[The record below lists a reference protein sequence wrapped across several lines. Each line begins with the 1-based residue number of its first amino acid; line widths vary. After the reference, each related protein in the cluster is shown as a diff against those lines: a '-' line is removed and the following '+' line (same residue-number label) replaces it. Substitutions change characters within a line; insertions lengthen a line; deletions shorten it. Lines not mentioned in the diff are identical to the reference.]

1 MIESPLKMRLF
12 LSGVVVAAGTLV
24 LAGCAA
30 GPAASGSG
38 ATASGPIPIVAS
50 TNVYGDIAATIG
62 GGAVDVTSLM
72 TNPAQDPHSF
82 EASAQNQLAISKAA
96 IIIENGGGYDDFMGT
111 MTKSANSTA
120 TVLNVVDLS
129 GKKPDAN
136 GDLNEHVW
144 YDFPTIA
151 KFADQYAA
159 DLGKADPSKASTFT
173 ANAAAFTAKLTA
185 LQAREAALKAKYA
198 GEGVAIT
205 EPVPLY
211 MLDAIGLVDKTPP
224 AFSHAIEDG
233 TDVSPAILK
242 STVDLFSSGAVKLL
256 AYNAQTSGPET
267 DRVIGAAKAAHVPVV
282 PVTETLPE
290 GKDYVSWMSG
300 NLDNIAAALAT
311 KTQ

>member
-1 MIESPLKMRLF
+1 M
-12 LSGVVVAAGTLV
+12 
-24 LAGCAA
+24 LAGCSA
-30 GPAASGSG
+30 GASGTG
-38 ATASGPIPIVAS
+38 ATASGTIPVVAS

-62 GGAVDVTSLM
+62 GDAVAVTALI

-82 EASAQNQLAISKAA
+82 EASAQNQLALSKAA

-111 MTKSANSTA
+111 MMKAAHTKA
-120 TVLNVVDLS
+120 TVLNVVDIS

-144 YDFPTIA
+144 YDLPTVA
-151 KFADQYAA
+151 KFADTYATQ
-159 DLGKADPSKASTFT
+159 LGKADPSKAATFT

-185 LQAREAALKAKYA
+185 LQSREAALKTKYA

-224 AFSHAIEDG
+224 AFSHAIEQG
-233 TDVSPAILK
+233 TDVSPAVLK
-242 STVDLFSSGAVKLL
+242 STVDLFRGGAVKLL

-267 DRVIGAAKAAHVPVV
+267 DKVITAAKSANVPVV
-282 PVTETLPE
+282 PVTETLPP
-290 GKDYVSWMSG
+290 GKDFIGWMSG
-300 NLDNIAAALAT
+300 NLDAIAAALG
-311 KTQ
+311 K